1 VLARPHR
8 AADLRKHGLRV
19 TSAAA
24 DRTYW
29 PGVVTAPEVGPGYDV
44 VLLAVKSEA
53 LAVVMDDIAPP

>member
-1 VLARPHR
+1 LKPSEAGGHGRGR
-8 AADLRKHGLRV
+8 AADLREHGLRV

-44 VLLAVKSEA
+44 HNRRLAA
-53 LAVVMDDIAPP
+53 AAAA